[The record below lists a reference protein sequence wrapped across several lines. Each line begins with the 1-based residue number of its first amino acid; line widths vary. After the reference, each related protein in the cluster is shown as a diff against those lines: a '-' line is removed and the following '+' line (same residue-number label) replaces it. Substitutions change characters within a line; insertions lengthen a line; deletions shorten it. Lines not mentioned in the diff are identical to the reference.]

1 MTSKKPLFMAL
12 LLLAAS
18 LGMFILP
25 VEASR
30 LNSLNADEIT
40 AGVNGVRAS
49 NGLQGLQMNSAL
61 MAAAQ
66 AQSDYQASIG
76 LVTHTGADGSSPT
89 QRDMAAGY
97 GGGAK
102 IYTAENAAYLSS
114 STPIKTLI
122 YSIWSDSIHW
132 ATMINPNAT
141 DCGVGATEKDG
152 FVYYTLDVSYAAGQ
166 AGSENGTPVSTA
178 TAGTTL
184 STEADS
190 LTATATPKPSATA
203 KGTHAVQTAT
213 ADETGRVVH
222 VVQPGEALWSIA
234 IAYGV
239 KIADLTALNGIAANK
254 PVYAG
259 QKLVIH
265 AANTLTPSPSPTDT
279 EPPPTRTLA
288 PTNTRR
294 PPTLTF
300 TAGPTRTLTP
310 LPLLPKLPSVES
322 NPRQSI
328 GTILVVVCGLGLA
341 GVLISYL
348 LRKKQ
353 P

>member
-1 MTSKKPLFMAL
+1 MRAWCDAP
-12 LLLAAS
+12 
-18 LGMFILP
+18 
-25 VEASR
+25 
-30 LNSLNADEIT
+30 N
-40 AGVNGVRAS
+40 GVNGVRAA

-76 LVTHTGADGSSPT
+76 SWTHTGADGSSPT
-89 QRDMAAGY
+89 QRAMAAGY

-102 IYTAENAAYLSS
+102 IFTAENVAYLSS
-114 STPIKTLI
+114 SATVKTLI
-122 YSIWSDSIHW
+122 YSIWADSIHW

-141 DCGVGATEKDG
+141 DCGVGVTEKDG

-166 AGSENGTPVSTA
+166 TGSESDTPAPTA
-178 TAGTTL
+178 TAGTAAT
-184 STEADS
+184 TGVGD
-190 LTATATPKPSATA
+190 LTATATPKASATA
-203 KGTHAVQTAT
+203 KGTHPVQTAT
-213 ADETGRVVH
+213 ADENGRVVH
-222 VVQPGEALWSIA
+222 VVQPGQALWSIA

-239 KIADLTALNGIAANK
+239 KIADLATLNGIAADK
-254 PVYAG
+254 PVYVG
-259 QKLVIH
+259 QKLVVH
-265 AANTLTPSPSPTDT
+265 AAHTLTPSPSPTDT

-288 PTNTRR
+288 PTHTRR

-310 LPLLPKLPSVES
+310 LPLLPKLPAVES

-341 GVLISYL
+341 GVLISYF